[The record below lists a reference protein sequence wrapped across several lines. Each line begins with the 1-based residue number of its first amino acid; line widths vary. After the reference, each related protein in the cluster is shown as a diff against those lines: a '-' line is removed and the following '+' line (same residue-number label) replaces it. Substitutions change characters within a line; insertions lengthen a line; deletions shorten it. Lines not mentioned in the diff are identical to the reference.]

1 MAKSYFKTIA
11 FLTTQFWLKIKH
23 HAGNDSNVNAIL
35 TEASDNLFYYSYVI
49 AFTLHCT
56 LKTFSFPSVSLL
68 FELWADLPFL
78 VHHFAVA
85 RSSRGAGQ

>member
-1 MAKSYFKTIA
+1 MPKSYFKTIA

-23 HAGNDSNVNAIL
+23 HAGSDSNVNEIL
-35 TEASDNLFYYSYVI
+35 TDASDNRFYSYAI

-56 LKTFSFPSVSLL
+56 STTFSFPSVSLL

-78 VHHFAVA
+78 VPHFEAVH
-85 RSSRGAGQ
+85 SSRGAEL

>member
-1 MAKSYFKTIA
+1 MPKSYFKTIA

-23 HAGNDSNVNAIL
+23 HAGSDSNVNEIL
-35 TEASDNLFYYSYVI
+35 TDASDNRFYSYVI

-56 LKTFSFPSVSLL
+56 STTFSFLSVSLL

-78 VHHFAVA
+78 VHHFVVA
-85 RSSRGAGQ
+85 HSSRGAGL